1 MKASVIITT
10 YKRPDFLLRAVKS
23 VLAQSVPTEV
33 VVVDDNGLG
42 TEDQLNT
49 QIVLQPFLDKITYLP
64 LEKNGG
70 ACIARNE
77 GVKIASGEYIF
88 FLDDDDEFLPNKVEV
103 QTKFLDTNPQFDG
116 CLSAFKRLGDDGK
129 EISSES
135 NYPKVGGFTDFVIR
149 GNFFTPMLAIRKSSY
164 IKTGG
169 FRTIPRF
176 QDRFFLLHCLQQ
188 GLTFAEI
195 REPLYIMYE
204 HAGERVT
211 HNNVEKSID
220 SLNLLKSFIDL
231 HHEKFTPQEYQHFLQ
246 KDYRMRA
253 TIYYVSKHY
262 KLKAA
267 HYWLKTWFLSR
278 KGGDLLMFLKSFIR

>member
-10 YKRPDFLLRAVKS
+10 HQRPDFLLRAVKS

-103 QTKFLDTNPQFDG
+103 QTKFLDAHPQFDG
-116 CLSAFKRLGDDGK
+116 CLSAFTRLADDGK

-135 NYPKVGGFTDFVIR
+135 NYPKVGGFRDFVIR
-149 GNFFTPMLAIRKSSY
+149 GNFFTPMLAIRKSSF

-188 GLTFAEI
+188 GLTFAEM
-195 REPLYIMYE
+195 REPLYNMYE

-231 HHEKFTPQEYQHFLQ
+231 HHEKFTTQEYQHFLQ

-253 TIYYVSKHY
+253 TIFYVSRTY
-262 KLKAA
+262 RIKAA
-267 HYWLKTWFLSR
+267 YCWYKIWSGSKKKSDFL
-278 KGGDLLMFLKSFIR
+278 MIFKSMVR